1 MEGELQRQPLEQEQG
16 KVSGPVKQAQ
26 FGRGTTERVPN
37 GGRVKRAK
45 SMVREGSPHIL
56 QMAAEGGG
64 GGRAGAGNILAA

>member
-26 FGRGTTERVPN
+26 FGRGTTERVPD

-45 SMVREGSPHIL
+45 STVREASPHIL
-56 QMAAEGGG
+56 QMAAGGG
-64 GGRAGAGNILAA
+64 GGGQLELGIY